1 MDASWKEAMA
11 QALSQA
17 RAQLGKAAETL
28 EVVQF
33 CLRGVEASLPPAPLG
48 MVALLEE
55 EMDSRTELRAAIQH
69 VVTELLGPAV
79 QALQAAAAEKEE
91 A

>member
-1 MDASWKEAMA
+1 MDDSWKAAMA

-17 RAQLGKAAETL
+17 RDQLGKAAEHL
-28 EVVQF
+28 EMIQF
-33 CLRGVEASLPPAPLG
+33 CLRGIEASLPPAPLE

-55 EMDSRTELRAAIQH
+55 EMDSRTELRASIQH